1 MSNGRLASE
10 LDIYFTWSHVLLDTC
25 ALAGVAV
32 LCGKCGCF
40 CPSSIKDADSDRQ
53 PVEKKKRRYECY
65 MRSKLDEV
73 SDPAYRHK
81 IRGDDDDEAESELS
95 SGQEQGEE
103 EAASDPE
110 TFKEKKHRDMLCEK
124 HEVSDE
130 ELWQQLHDVSDDGSP
145 R

>member
-1 MSNGRLASE
+1 
-10 LDIYFTWSHVLLDTC
+10 
-25 ALAGVAV
+25 
-32 LCGKCGCF
+32 
-40 CPSSIKDADSDRQ
+40 
-53 PVEKKKRRYECY
+53 

-130 ELWQQLHDVSDDGSP
+130 ELWQQLHDVQMMEVRGEEHMEVPTMEQETENERNKPHYWDSCKELTRSVWAETAMPQRLRDHPES
-145 R
+145 